1 MTAQPTALTVLLI
14 EDNACDARLVRELLS
29 EVAWLDVTVVHVD
42 RLAAALAYLGGA
54 DAGVTLLDLSLPDA
68 QGLENVA
75 RLHACAPGL
84 PIVIMSGCD
93 DEALA
98 LEGVRVGAQDYL
110 VKGRV
115 ESDGLARALRY
126 AVERKRIQDSMAG
139 YARDLEARTREQE
152 ALIYTMSHD
161 LKAPLVSLQGMSSL
175 LRDDYADLLDPAGM
189 VYLDRITANARKMHA
204 LLDDLL
210 LLSRAGMAEED
221 GATADLN
228 VVVAEVTEQLRHTL
242 AVRRARINVVGR
254 LPVVHAG
261 FMRMEQVFANLIA
274 NAVAY
279 TPVERAPLIRIEAI
293 DRQQSWEILVRD
305 NGIGIAPAFHNKVL
319 RIFQRLPEGK
329 DLNPN
334 GTGAGLAI
342 VARIVEAHGGR
353 LWIESDGAHGT
364 TMHVTLAAVEDRGDA
379 RPAACL
385 ASPIV
390 AKEREK
396 GSRP

>member
-228 VVVAEVTEQLRHTL
+228 VVVTEVMEQLRHTL

-364 TMHVTLAAVEDRGDA
+364 TIHVMLAAVEDRGDA